1 MVVRSHEA
9 RKAFEDLAKLL
20 QLPIVE
26 DTDLLL
32 RVSQHYALE
41 QRAKRERER
50 EREEE
55 EKGETERERD
65 REKGERWVVSE
76 CAGYCGVVSHIHERT
91 HTHPLFPQAIFKRI
105 SRKFSPEAIATARD
119 ALGEVRVSP

>member
-1 MVVRSHEA
+1 MLLGACVRVVVRSHEA

-50 EREEE
+50 EKKKKKRERQRER
-55 EKGETERERD
+55 ETERRER
-65 REKGERWVVSE
+65 GGS
-76 CAGYCGVVSHIHERT
+76 
-91 HTHPLFPQAIFKRI
+91 
-105 SRKFSPEAIATARD
+105 
-119 ALGEVRVSP
+119 